1 MSKWLM
7 IVMAVA
13 LVWVVSLGAGCKP
26 SEEPKEEPYVEVVAP
41 AAEEAATPAPVAET
55 TEETQPAPEVAV
67 ESKPG
72 EMMVFDFETD
82 AHVKCWEVEEEIA
95 DRVALSVSTDHATQG
110 KRSLKMVLKPHQ
122 WPGIN
127 TTKLPRD
134 FSAFKE
140 LKFDVIAE
148 RDANV
153 NVRIDDDDST
163 SYETRYQLG
172 GTDVFK
178 GKNTVTI
185 LTIDLG
191 GRIDLKRIKAMFIF
205 SGGVEEDLTLY
216 IDNVRLVK

>member
-1 MSKWLM
+1 MAKWM
-7 IVMAVA
+7 TVVMAVA
-13 LVWVVSLGAGCKP
+13 LIGVLSLGVGCKP
-26 SEEPKEEPYVEVVAP
+26 SEEPKEEAYVEGGAP
-41 AAEEAATPAPVAET
+41 GAEETATPTPAAET
-55 TEETQPAPEVAV
+55 TEEPQPAPAV
-67 ESKPG
+67 VVEAKPG
-72 EMMVFDFETD
+72 EMMVFDFESD
-82 AHVKCWEVEEEIA
+82 AHVKCWGVEEEIG
-95 DRVALSVSTDHATQG
+95 DRAVLSVSTDHATQG
-110 KRSLKMVLKPHQ
+110 KRSLKMVLKPHE

-134 FSAFKE
+134 WSAFKE

-148 RDANV
+148 KDGGI

-172 GTDVFK
+172 TTDVFK

-205 SGGVEEDLTLY
+205 SGDVQEDLTLY
-216 IDNVRLVK
+216 LDNVRLVK